1 MILTDLH
8 LMEWGSDSN
17 GGGPMEVE
25 DPELG
30 LEERDNEPGLEWDA
44 ESKLGPNED
53 ELSDMVE
60 ISDEGLELHSTYKID
75 Y

>member
-1 MILTDLH
+1 
-8 LMEWGSDSN
+8 
-17 GGGPMEVE
+17 MEVE

-30 LEERDNEPGLEWDA
+30 LEEHDNEPGLEWDF
-44 ESKLGPNED
+44 ESELGPNED

-75 Y
+75 H